1 MVIKAPT
8 GGTSNESLMEFAW
21 EASAYTAH
29 VNLLVDL
36 PDSSVFFS
44 SISDVPLLSD
54 SNHSTLSKEFK
65 SEALTREKQ

>member
-8 GGTSNESLMEFAW
+8 GGTRNESLMEFAW

-36 PDSSVFFS
+36 PDSSVFFFFDIRYS
-44 SISDVPLLSD
+44 SLVRLES
-54 SNHSTLSKEFK
+54 
-65 SEALTREKQ
+65 